1 MIFFKTNHNNL
12 FCKQWL
18 VPAVCK
24 GRIQS
29 GGNTTSHGDVVRWH
43 PAPVVWG
50 DADAAFWVSAGCMMH
65 IPYILYP
72 RQQAT
77 QSRCWST
84 TMWKGSSTRRTT
96 VRRVGG
102 SAGYISHTI
111 RRQKKVT
118 HFQDAGKRPEK
129 PGEENPWLG
138 FWPELG
144 ERNSDDG
151 QPRLRCNQTSGMST
165 ATVISFSFK
174 LFVFSQQ
181 DFCHTHSS
189 WCLLQMFMRSYY
201 VQLFGTFTFLFLATL
216 ALFSKKYSAARPE
229 GRINQVALE
238 YPFHYLW
245 FWKDTCICFFKSKM
259 FKPKKMKILSSKDES
274 WICWAMVDPNTTNF
288 APPMSP
294 TVLIFHW
301 QGWQE

>member
-1 MIFFKTNHNNL
+1 
-12 FCKQWL
+12 
-18 VPAVCK
+18 
-24 GRIQS
+24 
-29 GGNTTSHGDVVRWH
+29 
-43 PAPVVWG
+43 
-50 DADAAFWVSAGCMMH
+50 
-65 IPYILYP
+65 
-72 RQQAT
+72 
-77 QSRCWST
+77 
-84 TMWKGSSTRRTT
+84 MWKGSSTRRTT

-144 ERNSDDG
+144 ERDFDDG
-151 QPRLRCNQTSGMST
+151 QPRLRCNQTSAMST

-181 DFCHTHSS
+181 DFYHTHSS

-201 VQLFGTFTFLFLATL
+201 VQLFGTFTFLLLATL
-216 ALFSKKYSAARPE
+216 ALFSNKYSAARPE
-229 GRINQVALE
+229 GWINQVALE